1 MRALRLHRELYES
14 KAVDEAQ
21 KILGAYAELKREDD
35 ASHFVVSITGQS
47 PARERKVALELAN
60 HALTLSRR

>member
-1 MRALRLHRELYES
+1 MRTLRLHRDLYEA
-14 KAVDEAQ
+14 KAVDEAE
-21 KILGAYAELKREDD
+21 KLLGAYAELKRQDD

-47 PARERKVALELAN
+47 PARERKVALELGN

>member
-1 MRALRLHRELYES
+1 VRALRLHRELYEG
-14 KAVDEAQ
+14 KAVEEAVTL
-21 KILGAYAELKREDD
+21 LGTYAELKREDD
-35 ASHFVVSITGQS
+35 ASHFIVSITGQS